1 MDFQSFTTNNYTEK
15 GDREEEVIYKNTI
28 FFSSVGLFLL
38 LLILITAFDEC
49 IRYFKKRRNITV
61 VDEV

>member
-1 MDFQSFTTNNYTEK
+1 MDSQNFTTNNYTEK

-49 IRYFKKRRNITV
+49 IRYLKKRRNITV